1 MVNSSNTGTVF
12 NIQRFSIHDGPGI
25 RTTVFMKG
33 CNLHCFWCHNPESVS
48 PKPQIQYFEN
58 KCIGC
63 RSCIIC
69 PQSAHIFNDNTH
81 IFDCSLCT
89 GCGRCAGVCY
99 SEALILTGRDYKT
112 DELYNEIKKDEPFYS
127 GGGGVTFSGGEPL
140 LQAEFVSAVAAMCR
154 SDGIS
159 VAVDTAGCVDYKAF
173 EAVLPYT
180 SLFLFDIK
188 HSDFK
193 LHKEYTGGDNRIIH
207 ENLRRLLQ
215 SGADIWIRVPL
226 IPDMNAN
233 IDDVT
238 NIAREVADI
247 QSLTGKK
254 IKKFEFMPFH
264 GTAMGKYISLG
275 KNYIAAGKKTIDKS
289 VITEYY
295 AITNAIINIETYTE

>member
-1 MVNSSNTGTVF
+1 MVNLSNTGTIF

-48 PKPQIQYFEN
+48 AKPQIQYFEN

-63 RSCIIC
+63 RSCTIC
-69 PQSAHIFNDNTH
+69 PQSAHTFNDSMHIFNR
-81 IFDCSLCT
+81 SLCT
-89 GCGRCAGVCY
+89 GCGKCAEICY
-99 SEALILTGRDYKT
+99 SEALILTGKEYKT
-112 DELYNEIKKDEPFYS
+112 NEVFNEIIKDKPFYS
-127 GGGGVTFSGGEPL
+127 DGGGVTFSGGEPL
-140 LQAEFVSAVAAMCR
+140 LQAEFVSAVAKMCR
-154 SDGIS
+154 EAGIS
-159 VAVDTAGCVDYKAF
+159 VAVDTAGCVGYKAF

-188 HSDFK
+188 HSYFER
-193 LHKEYTGGDNRIIH
+193 HKNYTGGDNRIIK

-226 IPDMNAN
+226 IPDMNASY
-233 IDDVT
+233 DDVI
-238 NIAREVADI
+238 NIAHLVADI
-247 QSLTGKK
+247 QFSAGKK

-264 GTAMGKYISLG
+264 GIAEGKYISLG
-275 KNYIAAGKKTIDKS
+275 KNYIASGKKTIDKS

-295 AITNAIINIETYTE
+295 AIINPIINIETYT